1 MLSKWLITIEENDV
15 KVETVI
21 EKTELVEG
29 GTLNGS
35 VYITTEDENDFDK
48 IDFIAL
54 NVLIVQANG
63 VQNIIAK
70 HSFQLVG
77 NIHSKDAEIVPFE
90 LIPDDRWICN
100 EDEHLIFKTKVVFLD
115 GTEFEEQGFIYYHM
129 E

>member
-1 MLSKWLITIEENDV
+1 MLSKWLITIEENGV

-115 GTEFEEQGFIYYHM
+115 GNEFEEQGFIYYHM